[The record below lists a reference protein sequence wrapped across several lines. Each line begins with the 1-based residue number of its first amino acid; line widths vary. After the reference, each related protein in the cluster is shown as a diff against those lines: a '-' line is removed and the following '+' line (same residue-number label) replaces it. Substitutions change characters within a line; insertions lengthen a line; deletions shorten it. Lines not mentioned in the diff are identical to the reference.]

1 MNSLVEME
9 AGNVFH
15 FKSTQ
20 GLDAKKIQNF
30 KADVKNE
37 TGHEEQ
43 NVGVMNAVFS
53 NELVS

>member
-37 TGHEEQ
+37 SGHEEP